1 MMALTVQNDTN
12 RTRFNRLVQDLVTG
26 HLQRNSF
33 LPWHV
38 DLLLEI
44 ESSPFRRSELKKVLR
59 RYQRAVNR
67 FVEPVGHQPFQLSEY
82 IVRIKRAPWDFTP
95 MVSK

>member
-1 MMALTVQNDTN
+1 MMAWTVQNDTN

-33 LPWHV
+33 LRWEV

-67 FVEPVGHQPFQLSEY
+67 FLESGGQQPFSLSEY
-82 IVRIKRAPWDFTP
+82 IRRSKRATKESAP
-95 MVSK
+95 MIS

>member
-1 MMALTVQNDTN
+1 MMAWTVQNDTN

-33 LPWHV
+33 LPWEV

-67 FVEPVGHQPFQLSEY
+67 FLESGGQQPFPLAEY
-82 IVRIKRAPWDFTP
+82 FRRSKRPTKQSVRLKP
-95 MVSK
+95 